1 MSARWLPLGIPV
13 QTKVADQPAY
23 LLHRRDW
30 RNSSLVI
37 DLMTL
42 EYGRVSLLA
51 KGSKSSKCSGLYQP
65 FCRLMV
71 SWSGRQELKT
81 LTAIDGKPIQIDE
94 QLYLP
99 LLYVNELLTSFLPQ
113 QESSPE
119 LFARY
124 GDMLESI
131 SLADMEQNLRGFERA
146 AMQIFGY
153 LPEMAFEADSGDP
166 LDARGYYLFLANRG
180 FLRCE
185 KTRQNAIYGGL
196 IVDWNHGRFDNSEVL
211 KIAKS
216 VMRSIIDFNLQGKRL
231 KSRDIYLQLKK
242 WK

>member
-1 MSARWLPLGIPV
+1 MNARWLPLGIPV
-13 QTKVADQPAY
+13 QTRVTDQPAY

-30 RNSSLVI
+30 RNSSLI
-37 DLMTL
+37 IYLMTL

-51 KGSKSSKCSGLYQP
+51 KGSKSSKSSGLYQP
-65 FCRLMV
+65 FYRLIV

-81 LTAIDGKPIQIDE
+81 LTAIDGKPVQIDE

-99 LLYVNELLTSFLPQ
+99 LLYVNELIASFLPQ

-124 GDMLESI
+124 GELLENINLSDI
-131 SLADMEQNLRGFERA
+131 EQCLRQFERS
-146 AMQIFGY
+146 AMQILGY
-153 LPEMAFEADSGDP
+153 LPEMAFDAESGEP
-166 LDARGYYLFLANRG
+166 VMIQEYYHFVANRG
-180 FLRCE
+180 FLRCD
-185 KTRQNAIYGGL
+185 KTQRNAIHGGL
-196 IVDWNHGRFDNSEVL
+196 IIDWNHNRLDNCEVL
-211 KIAKS
+211 RIAKS

-231 KSRDIYLQLKK
+231 KSRDIYMQIKT